1 MPHSLAKADNTADD
15 MWMGAWDSWLE
26 PILHSLNNL
35 FI

>member
-1 MPHSLAKADNTADD
+1 MLHSLAKADNTTDD
-15 MWMGAWDSWLE
+15 VWVCAWESCLD